1 MRPEFDW
8 NEANEDKLLLRHDVT
23 AEEAEQCFD
32 HPRSIRRK
40 GDVYLMLGRTDGD
53 RLLFLVFERTPTG
66 KVRVFSARDMRTAER
81 RKYRQLCK

>member
-8 NEANEDKLLLRHDVT
+8 NEANEEKLLLRHDVT

-40 GDVYLMLGRTDGD
+40 GGVYLMLGRTDGD
-53 RLLFLVFERTPTG
+53 RFLFLVFERTGTG
-66 KVRVFSARDMRTAER
+66 AIRVFSARDMTDGER
-81 RKYRQLCK
+81 RTYRQKCR